1 MAPTFTTTA
10 LNALRWLPGGNL
22 LSDVDA
28 GFQALAEDVDARL
41 GAHGYSEVNT
51 SESRNDASPADL
63 ATVGPSV
70 TLTVPANGLVAIF
83 ASVAMFVNVGPTGL
97 VDIAEDGVVIGGVM
111 SASGNGTYYTAPAT
125 LGSGAPGVQYRTDA
139 GWLIFPASAG
149 SHTYKLTYHTTGGS
163 VDFSARRLW
172 VRTIPA

>member
-22 LSDVDA
+22 ISDVDA

-41 GAHGYSEVNT
+41 GAHGYSQVNT
-51 SESRNDASPADL
+51 SESRNDASPDDL

-83 ASVAMFVNVGPTGL
+83 ASVAITVGVGPTGI
-97 VDIAEDGVVIGGVM
+97 VDVAEDGVVVGSVM
-111 SASGNGTYYTAPAT
+111 SAAGNGTYYTAPAT
-125 LGSGAPGVQYRTDA
+125 LVSGTPGVGDRTDA

-163 VDFSARRLW
+163 VAFATRRLW
-172 VRTIPA
+172 VRTVPS